1 MRTGHAPSD
10 GYAVPVMTEAAREIP
25 SHSSATSAVVAAALD
40 LFVAQG
46 FEATSVEQIAQ
57 AAGVS
62 RSTFF
67 RQFGGKD
74 DVVFSDHDV
83 LLAQLRAFLAEA
95 RRDPRDNPWAAACAA
110 SVEVFRH
117 FAAEPEL
124 ARRRYAVVRQVPAL
138 REREIVTVFQYERLF
153 DDYLRGALPGLD
165 PIDSVA
171 FAAAV
176 TAVHNHVLRQL
187 LRGPKRVPVSV
198 LRRAFDDVMRRYGV
212 APEGSDARE
221 DDVVVA
227 VFPKRMP
234 LAEVAR
240 RLGDQLV

>member
-1 MRTGHAPSD
+1 MSDPAPTS
-10 GYAVPVMTEAAREIP
+10 ARN
-25 SHSSATSAVVAAALD
+25 AVVAAALD
-40 LFVAQG
+40 LFATHG

-83 LLAQLRAFLAEA
+83 LLAQLREFLAVAGRE
-95 RRDPRDNPWAAACAA
+95 PHENPWAAACAA

-153 DDYLRGALPGLD
+153 DEYLRSALPGLD
-165 PIDSVA
+165 PVDAVA
-171 FAAAV
+171 FSAAV
-176 TAVHNHVLRQL
+176 TAVHNHVLRRL
-187 LRGPKRVPVSV
+187 LRGTEDIPESV
-198 LRRAFDDVMRRYGV
+198 LTEGGHRILANWLELTGHEGAVERSIGMSPLVRDVEGV
-212 APEGSDARE
+212 AR
-221 DDVVVA
+221 A
-227 VFPKRMP
+227 VT
-234 LAEVAR
+234 A
-240 RLGDQLV
+240 G

>member
-1 MRTGHAPSD
+1 MTDAAPTS
-10 GYAVPVMTEAAREIP
+10 ARN
-25 SHSSATSAVVAAALD
+25 AVVAAALD

-74 DVVFSDHDV
+74 DVIFSDHDV
-83 LLAQLRAFLAEA
+83 LLSQLRTYLGDA
-95 RRDPRDNPWAAACAA
+95 RRNPRDNPWAAACAA
-110 SVEVFRH
+110 SVRVFRH
-117 FAAEPEL
+117 FAAEPEM

-153 DDYLRGALPGLD
+153 DEYLREALPGLD

-171 FAAAV
+171 FSAAV
-176 TAVHNHVLRQL
+176 TAVHNHVLRRL
-187 LRGPKRVPVSV
+187 LRGTADVSDQV
-198 LRRAFDDVMRRYGV
+198 LADAYDGLLHRFGV
-212 APEGSDARE
+212 HPDGNDARA

-227 VFPKRMP
+227 TFPRRMP
-234 LAEVAR
+234 SAEVAR
-240 RLGDQLV
+240 RLQAELDN

>member
-1 MRTGHAPSD
+1 MTDAAPTS
-10 GYAVPVMTEAAREIP
+10 ARN
-25 SHSSATSAVVAAALD
+25 AVVAAALD

-83 LLAQLRAFLAEA
+83 LLSQLRTSLADG
-95 RRDPRDNPWAAACAA
+95 RRDPLDNPWAAACAA
-110 SVEVFRH
+110 SLEVFRH

-138 REREIVTVFQYERLF
+138 RDREIVTVFQYERLF
-153 DDYLRGALPGLD
+153 DEYLREALPGLD
-165 PIDSVA
+165 PVDAVA

-176 TAVHNHVLRQL
+176 TAVHNHVLRRL
-187 LRGPKRVPVSV
+187 LRGTEDVSERV
-198 LRRAFDDVMRRYGV
+198 LADAFDSLLHRFGV
-212 APEGSDARE
+212 HPDGEDARG
-221 DDVVVA
+221 DDVVVTT
-227 VFPKRMP
+227 FPRRMP
-234 LAEVAR
+234 SAEVAR
-240 RLGDQLV
+240 RLQAQLGN

>member
-1 MRTGHAPSD
+1 MTDVAP
-10 GYAVPVMTEAAREIP
+10 T
-25 SHSSATSAVVAAALD
+25 SSRNTVVAAALD
-40 LFVAQG
+40 LVVAQG

-83 LLAQLRAFLAEA
+83 LLAQLRTFLADA
-95 RRDPRDNPWAAACAA
+95 RRDPSDNPWYAACAA

-117 FAAEPEL
+117 FAAEPDL

-153 DDYLRGALPGLD
+153 DEYLRAELPGLD
-165 PIDSVA
+165 PIDAVA

-176 TAVHNHVLRQL
+176 TAVHNHVLRRL
-187 LRGPKRVPVSV
+187 LRGTEDVPEQV
-198 LRRAFDDVMRRYGV
+198 LWDAYDALLHRFGV
-212 APEGSDARE
+212 HPDGEDARA

-227 VFPKRMP
+227 TFPRRMP
-234 LAEVAR
+234 TAEVAR
-240 RLGDQLV
+240 RLRDAL